1 MGFPIPQKTDPQK
14 IVLEARALSCIR
26 DDRVLFEGLDFTLKN
41 NQVLLLE
48 GKNGSGKTS
57 LLRIICGFREQDAG
71 ELLWCNTA
79 IKGSNYFA
87 EMAYVGHL
95 DGVKKELSV
104 LENLKMSLAL
114 SQSGKYSIDQAL
126 DKVQLA
132 GYDDSL
138 VQSLSAGQKRRLS
151 LARLLITKK
160 PLWILD
166 EPFTSID
173 KQGIKLIESLMH
185 QHISNGGM
193 IILTSH
199 HDLVLHEADVQ
210 KINLSACH

>member
-1 MGFPIPQKTDPQK
+1 MSNSNRMECIKNK
-14 IVLEARALSCIR
+14 LLEVKNLSCIR
-26 DDRVLFEGLDFTLKN
+26 DDRVLFEGLSFSLKN
-41 NQVLLLE
+41 SQVLLLE

-71 ELLWCNTA
+71 EIHWCDSA
-79 IKGSNYFA
+79 VKDSEYYA

-95 DGVKKELSV
+95 DGIKKELTV
-104 LENLKMSLAL
+104 IENLKMSLAL
-114 SQSGKYSIDQAL
+114 SQTGRYSIVQAL
-126 DKVQLA
+126 AKVNLA
-132 GYDDSL
+132 SYDYAL

-160 PLWILD
+160 SLWVLD

-173 KQGIKLIESLMH
+173 KEGIKLIESLMH
-185 QHISNGGM
+185 EHIVNGGM

-199 HDLVLHEADVQ
+199 HDLNLAEADVQ
-210 KINLSACH
+210 KINLSSCH

>member
-1 MGFPIPQKTDPQK
+1 MGSPIPQKTGSQK
-14 IVLEARALSCIR
+14 ITLEARGLSCIR
-26 DDRVLFEGLDFTLKN
+26 DDRVLFEDLDFTLNN

-48 GKNGSGKTS
+48 GRNGSGKTS

-71 ELLWCNTA
+71 ELLWCNRT
-79 IKGSNYFA
+79 IKDGGFYA

-95 DGVKKELSV
+95 DGVKKELTV
-104 LENLKMSLAL
+104 LENLRMSLAL
-114 SQSGKYSIDQAL
+114 SQAGKYTIDQAL
-126 DKVQLA
+126 DKVHLA

-160 PLWILD
+160 SLWVLD

-185 QHISNGGM
+185 EHISNGGM

>member
-1 MGFPIPQKTDPQK
+1 MDSLT
-14 IVLEARALSCIR
+14 LENRLFEVRNLSCIR
-26 DDRVLFEGLDFTLKN
+26 DDRILFEGLDFTLKN

-71 ELLWCNTA
+71 DIIWCNTP
-79 IKGSNYFA
+79 IKDSDFFA

-95 DGVKKELSV
+95 DGVKKELTV
-104 LENLKMSLAL
+104 VENLKMSLAL
-114 SQSGKYSIDQAL
+114 SVAGNYSIEQAL
-126 DKVQLA
+126 DKVHLA
-132 GYDDSL
+132 GYDDSI

-151 LARLLITKK
+151 LARLLITRNS
-160 PLWILD
+160 LWVLD

-173 KQGIKLIESLMH
+173 KEGIKLIESLMH
-185 QHISNGGM
+185 QHICAGGM

-199 HDLVLHEADVQ
+199 HDLDLHETEVQ
-210 KINLSACH
+210 KINLSLCH

>member
-1 MGFPIPQKTDPQK
+1 MERISDKL
-14 IVLEARALSCIR
+14 LEVKNLSCIR
-26 DDRVLFEGLDFTLKN
+26 DDRVLFEGLNFCLKN

-57 LLRIICGFREQDAG
+57 LLRIICGFREQDEG
-71 ELLWCNTA
+71 KIRWNNTA
-79 IKGSNYFA
+79 VKGSEFYA

-95 DGVKKELSV
+95 DGVKKELTV
-104 LENLKMSLAL
+104 KENLKMSLAL
-114 SQSGKYSIDQAL
+114 CQAGQYSIAQAL
-126 DKVQLA
+126 EKVKLT
-132 GYDDSL
+132 GYDNSL

-160 PLWILD
+160 SLWVLD

-173 KQGIKLIESLMH
+173 KEGIKLIESLMH
-185 QHISNGGM
+185 EHIGYGGL

-199 HDLVLHEADVQ
+199 HDLDLAEANVQ
-210 KINLSACH
+210 KINLSPCH